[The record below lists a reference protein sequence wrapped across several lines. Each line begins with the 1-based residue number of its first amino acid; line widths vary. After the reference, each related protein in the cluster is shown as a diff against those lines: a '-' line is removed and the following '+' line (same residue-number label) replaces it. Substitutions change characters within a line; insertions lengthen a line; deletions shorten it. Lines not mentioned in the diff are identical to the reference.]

1 MKLYT
6 ICKSCKEEI
15 KIAST
20 ASTRPELEME
30 KGGEFNVNCTS
41 CGVMQKKRVN
51 DIRAKH
57 NIIMVLIG
65 LLIGIVASIAL
76 LIILGDIK
84 IGLVLVA
91 IIPLFI
97 WQQQSK
103 TAQAF
108 NSYRI
113 RR

>member
-1 MKLYT
+1 MKLYS
-6 ICKSCKEEI
+6 ICNSCRKEI

-20 ASTRPELEME
+20 ASTRPELEMGSE
-30 KGGEFNVNCTS
+30 LNVNCTS
-41 CGVMQKKRVN
+41 CGVMQKKGVN